1 MKSKLMNLTYEIE
14 ILPGEKLILPDFLV
28 NSISAGRWKITIEP
42 FTEQKAVVTRSHDR
56 FLNGYEPE
64 DEGLYDDYPSR

>member
-14 ILPGEKLILPDFLV
+14 ILPGEKLSLPDFLV

-42 FTEQKAVVTRSHDR
+42 FTEEKK
-56 FLNGYEPE
+56 P
-64 DEGLYDDYPSR
+64 

>member
-14 ILPGEKLILPDFLV
+14 ILAGEKFILPDFLV
-28 NSISAGRWKITIEP
+28 NTISAGRWKITIEP
-42 FTEQKAVVTRSHDR
+42 FTEEKPVVTRSHDG

>member
-1 MKSKLMNLTYEIE
+1 MNLTYEIE
-14 ILPGEKLILPDFLV
+14 ILPGEKLSLPDFLV
-28 NSISAGRWKITIEP
+28 NGISAGRWRITIEP
-42 FTEQKAVVTRSHDR
+42 FTERKTVVTRSHDA